1 MGTFRDRT
9 RDSKRQQTLYRLLVC
24 CTMSGAVSGCTVLN
38 PPSPSTG
45 QSYLPDENR
54 LAAIAP
60 SKYQGFSAVGET
72 TASHSETTAASTPS
86 TVPEVSLIES
96 PIQLVSHLTT
106 TDPVPVPAA
115 SSLSLME
122 ALELAARNN
131 PRMRVIAYVPLE
143 TATRQDVEL
152 AAFDASISAGGQWM
166 QAHQQAASAMQVS
179 GTGIAEF
186 SQTSIGPVGGAPN
199 LMQVEQR
206 FTSGT
211 TARIGMNSGFNQNSP
226 GGQFLVVNPAYQSS
240 LNAVIE
246 QSLFRG
252 YGSKAN
258 LTGLQIAKADQRQ
271 SMAEFQTELNAV
283 LFEVQRNYWL
293 AWLAQRDV
301 QTYEKLSEQAELT
314 WHIEQKR
321 LEVGEGTLVEPAQAF
336 EHLQT
341 MRVKLEEARQNA
353 KLAQNRLKS
362 LLGVSASDPGILEL
376 TEQPIHEQI
385 RPDMMQGVI
394 DAMEARPE
402 IDVCNSGIQQATLEV
417 DRYKD
422 FAKPDVSAFAG
433 YALTGLDDGI
443 LGSMNR
449 VASAEF
455 GNASL
460 GLRFNHVWG
469 GRAASANVKRAEL
482 ALSRQR
488 RALRETQQRIEQ
500 DVREAHDRVETSWAV
515 LQRQNDRLSAA
526 QVQFDTYSKL
536 YEAGQLDLDRL
547 IRAQTLLANALH
559 ERQTALADYNIS
571 LITWNHVVGATTTA
585 PRRPV
590 PPMPKDEAGSTSLPE
605 TPLLREPPQLLP
617 ESSPAELLPLPE

>member
-1 MGTFRDRT
+1 MRR
-9 RDSKRQQTLYRLLVC
+9 QTLYRLLVC
-24 CTMSGAVSGCTVLN
+24 CTMSGAVAGCASLTS
-38 PPSPSTG
+38 PSPSSGKT
-45 QSYLPDENR
+45 YHPDENR
-54 LAAIAP
+54 LGAIAP
-60 SKYQGFSAVGET
+60 SKYSTFSAIGET
-72 TASHSETTAASTPS
+72 PAPDPEPTVDSAAPKG
-86 TVPEVSLIES
+86 PELSLIDS

-106 TDPVPVPAA
+106 TEPLPVPAV

-152 AAFDASISAGGQWM
+152 AAFDASINGGGQVM

-186 SQTSIGPVGGAPN
+186 SQTTIGPVGGSPN

-211 TARIGMNSGFNQNSP
+211 TARIGVNSGYNQNSP

-252 YGSKAN
+252 FGTKSN
-258 LTGLQIAKADQRQ
+258 LVGLQIAKADQRQ
-271 SMAEFQTELNAV
+271 SMAEFQAELNSI

-301 QTYEKLSEQAELT
+301 QTYEKLVEQAELT
-314 WHIEQKR
+314 WRIEQKR

-341 MRVKLEEARQNA
+341 MRVKLEEARQSA

-362 LLGVSASDPGILEL
+362 LLGISASDQGVLEL
-376 TEQPIHEQI
+376 TEPPIREQV
-385 RPDMMQGVI
+385 RPDLMQGII
-394 DAMEARPE
+394 DAMDARPE
-402 IDVCNSGIQQATLEV
+402 IEACNSAILQAQLEL
-417 DRYKD
+417 DRCRD
-422 FAKPDVSAFAG
+422 LARPDVSAFAG

-469 GRAASANVKRAEL
+469 GRAASANIKRAEL
-482 ALSRQR
+482 ALSRER
-488 RALRETQQRIEQ
+488 RTLRETQQRIEQ

-515 LQRQNDRLSAA
+515 LQRQNDRLAAA
-526 QVQFDTYSKL
+526 QVQYDTYSKL

-547 IRAQTLLANALH
+547 IRASTLLANALQ
-559 ERQTALADYNIS
+559 ERQTALVDYNIS
-571 LITWNHVVGATTTA
+571 LLTWNHVVGATTTV
-585 PRRPV
+585 PRPPL
-590 PPMPKDEAGSTSLPE
+590 PPMPGESEGASTLPE
-605 TPLLREPPQLLP
+605 TPFLREPPQLLP
-617 ESSPAELLPLPE
+617 ESSPETALPLPQ